1 MTRRTVHIWFDIM
14 PFNNRC
20 LLSGSHLGLPSL
32 MKVLKGEM
40 KALEV
45 MLESTTFFIK
55 IKKKTHQKDSFL
67 FIRSPHPAQEY

>member
-1 MTRRTVHIWFDIM
+1 MHIWFDIM

-55 IKKKTHQKDSFL
+55 IKKKNTPEGLILVYQVSTPSAGILTHL
-67 FIRSPHPAQEY
+67 